1 MQDASSRLAIR
12 RAFAR
17 TNTQAPVRDFD
28 ETQPRHRAVLRP
40 ALVGLVVGGLGLLG
54 AGGIVVAAAATS
66 TEQSQTTLVVD
77 GNSPDSSK
85 AEPQNLTLDA
95 NQKAA
100 QTDTEQTDTEGDGA
114 GGLFGQRG
122 TTPNRNAVRA
132 ELNKTL
138 ANAKGQQREQSLQ
151 ESNKNVTAANAAAEA
166 AEREKLM
173 NADIAK
179 VKAEGERI
187 KEEKKKALEL
197 LQQLQGGTNTSG
209 YQLTVDDLQAI
220 TRGGAA
226 MPLKPGTYSMSAYF
240 GKTGL
245 WSRYHTGQDFA
256 APTGT
261 PVYAASSG
269 IVGQSRAGGWAG
281 VHLVVNHANGGS
293 TLYAHL
299 SGKAVSPGQPVKAGQ
314 LIGYVGNTG
323 NSYGAHLHFEY
334 YPAGALPG
342 DVYSASDPMA
352 WLRSIGVA

>member
-1 MQDASSRLAIR
+1 
-12 RAFAR
+12 
-17 TNTQAPVRDFD
+17 
-28 ETQPRHRAVLRP
+28 
-40 ALVGLVVGGLGLLG
+40 
-54 AGGIVVAAAATS
+54 
-66 TEQSQTTLVVD
+66 
-77 GNSPDSSK
+77 
-85 AEPQNLTLDA
+85 
-95 NQKAA
+95 
-100 QTDTEQTDTEGDGA
+100 
-114 GGLFGQRG
+114 
-122 TTPNRNAVRA
+122 
-132 ELNKTL
+132 
-138 ANAKGQQREQSLQ
+138 
-151 ESNKNVTAANAAAEA
+151 
-166 AEREKLM
+166 
-173 NADIAK
+173 
-179 VKAEGERI
+179 
-187 KEEKKKALEL
+187 
-197 LQQLQGGTNTSG
+197 
-209 YQLTVDDLQAI
+209 
-220 TRGGAA
+220 
-226 MPLKPGTYSMSAYF
+226 MSAYF

>member
-1 MQDASSRLAIR
+1 MARLALRRTFARSQSDAPVADFQDTPTTSRTFRAAVAGAVVCGLSVLGASGVVLAAASTSTQQASSS
-12 RAFAR
+12 
-17 TNTQAPVRDFD
+17 
-28 ETQPRHRAVLRP
+28 
-40 ALVGLVVGGLGLLG
+40 LV
-54 AGGIVVAAAATS
+54 
-66 TEQSQTTLVVD
+66 QDQ
-77 GNSPDSSK
+77 NSLDDTV

-95 NQKAA
+95 QQQAA
-100 QTDTEQTDTEGDGA
+100 QLTSEAERLGADT

-122 TTPNRNAVRA
+122 TTPNRHAVRA

-138 ANAKGQQREQSLQ
+138 ANVKGQQREQSLQ
-151 ESNKNVTAANAAAEA
+151 QNNKSVTAANAAAEA
-166 AEREKLM
+166 AERDRLL

-179 VKAEGERI
+179 VKAEGDRI

-197 LQQLQGGTNTSG
+197 LQQLQGGTNASG
-209 YQLTVDDLQAI
+209 FQLSLDDLTAI
-220 TRGGAA
+220 TRGGGA

-256 APTGT
+256 ATTGT
-261 PVYAASSG
+261 PVYAAASG
-269 IVGQSRAGGWAG
+269 IIGQSRAGGWAG
-281 VHLVVNHANGGS
+281 IHLVVNHANGGS

-299 SGKAVSPGQPVKAGQ
+299 SGKVVSPGQPVKAGQ
-314 LIGYVGNTG
+314 LIGYVGNSG
-323 NSYGAHLHFEY
+323 NSYGSHLHFEY